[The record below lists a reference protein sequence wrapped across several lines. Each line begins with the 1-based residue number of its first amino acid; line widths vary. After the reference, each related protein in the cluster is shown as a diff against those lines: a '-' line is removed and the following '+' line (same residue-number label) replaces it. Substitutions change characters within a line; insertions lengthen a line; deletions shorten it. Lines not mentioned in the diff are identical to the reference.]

1 MRMAKSS
8 VPMHAAASVCFAC
21 SNVQRAMFAGII
33 TSRALGADGIGFA
46 VPIDQAVEQIPHIL
60 QNKPQ
65 VTPCMGC
72 KLATLK
78 PSLAVELNASPDFG
92 VVVPNVQGAVVV
104 EVLTASPASRSGIKK
119 GDVIV
124 SCNGSKTNQI
134 EQVQKCVRCT
144 KVGQDLKLELRRGA
158 HGKLSA
164 TVKLGE
170 AEKVV
175 REAAKAKM
183 TAARSYARGSGAPN
197 SFLLIG

>member
-1 MRMAKSS
+1 M
-8 VPMHAAASVCFAC
+8 
-21 SNVQRAMFAGII
+21 
-33 TSRALGADGIGFA
+33 
-46 VPIDQAVEQIPHIL
+46 
-60 QNKPQ
+60 
-65 VTPCMGC
+65 
-72 KLATLK
+72 
-78 PSLAVELNASPDFG
+78 
-92 VVVPNVQGAVVV
+92 QGAVVV

-134 EQVQKCVRCT
+134 EQVQKCVRRT

>member
-1 MRMAKSS
+1 
-8 VPMHAAASVCFAC
+8 VCG
-21 SNVQRAMFAGII
+21 VFAGII

-60 QNKPQ
+60 RNKPQ

-72 KLATLK
+72 KLATLT
-78 PSLAVELNASPDFG
+78 PSLAIELNASPDFG
-92 VVVPNVQGAVVV
+92 AVVPKVQGVVVV
-104 EVLTASPASRSGIKK
+104 EVLGASPASKSGIKK

-124 SCNGSKTNQI
+124 SCDGIAASQV
-134 EQVQKCVRCT
+134 ERVQKCVRRT
-144 KVGQDLKLELRRGA
+144 KVGQCLKLELRRGA
-158 HGKLSA
+158 HGKLTT

-183 TAARSYARGSGAPN
+183 VAARSSAKHGGVPHG
-197 SFLLIG
+197 FFVIG

>member
-1 MRMAKSS
+1 M
-8 VPMHAAASVCFAC
+8 
-21 SNVQRAMFAGII
+21 
-33 TSRALGADGIGFA
+33 
-46 VPIDQAVEQIPHIL
+46 PIDQVVEQIPHIL
-60 QNKPQ
+60 RNKPQ

-124 SCNGSKTNQI
+124 SCDGTKTNHI
-134 EQVQKCVRCT
+134 EQVQKCVRRT

-158 HGKLSA
+158 RGKLST

-183 TAARSYARGSGAPN
+183 AATRSYAERGGAPH
-197 SFLLIG
+197 SFFLIG